1 MNNEDLLTWAPSIA
15 VVVVVVVVVVVIAFA
30 APSEISSIKSVD
42 PFNRFEMCLNFKQ
55 PIALPLQK
63 IYHYIV

>member
-15 VVVVVVVVVVVIAFA
+15 VVVVVVVVVIAFA

-55 PIALPLQK
+55 PTALPLQK